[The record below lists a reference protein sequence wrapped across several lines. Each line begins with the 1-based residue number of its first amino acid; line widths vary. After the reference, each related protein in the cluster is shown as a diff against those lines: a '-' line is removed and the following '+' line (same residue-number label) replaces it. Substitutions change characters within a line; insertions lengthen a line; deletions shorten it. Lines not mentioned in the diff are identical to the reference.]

1 MASHRH
7 DLAVSSITPAELQVY
22 RLRTHSGEVGKLIEL
37 FLAEVP
43 IIAFDARIA
52 KIAEGITTSLMAEG
66 NPIGFADIAIAATA
80 LNIDAVLVSN
90 NLSHL
95 DRIQKLGA
103 LNWDT

>member
-1 MASHRH
+1 MTSHRH
-7 DLAVSSITPAELQVY
+7 DLAGSSITPAELQVY
-22 RLRTHSGEVGKLIEL
+22 RLRTHSGELGKLIEL

-80 LNIDAVLVSN
+80 MNIDAVLVSN
-90 NLSHL
+90 NLRRF
-95 DRIQKLGA
+95 DRIQELEA
-103 LNWDT
+103 LNWES